1 MKITGKTKQLA
12 VIGYPADHSFSPAMH
27 NFISEYMNMDYTYS
41 AFTVSPENLGDA
53 ICGMRAMGFCG
64 MNVTAPHKIEVMQY
78 LDKISPEAK
87 LLGSVNTIVNR
98 NGILTGYNTDSEG
111 FYMSL
116 KNAGVKIQ
124 NTDILVMGCG
134 GVVIPALAGIIK
146 YEPRSITLLNR
157 TKSKAE
163 KLANDISEITGYTV
177 KTVFEAKDYDIIINT
192 TSAGMGAQIDVL
204 PWESIK
210 ELSGIDFIS
219 EKSVAVDMIYNP
231 MCTKFLKL
239 AESKGAQIINGLDM
253 LIYQG
258 ILAYELFTDTKLPD
272 NTAELLRKEVFK
284 L

>member
-1 MKITGKTKQLA
+1 MKITGKTQQLA
-12 VIGYPADHSFSPAMH
+12 VIGHPADHSFSPAMH

-41 AFTVSPENLGDA
+41 AFTVLPENLGDA
-53 ICGMRAMGFCG
+53 IRGMRAMGFCG

-78 LDKISPEAK
+78 LDEISPEAK

-134 GVVIPALAGIIK
+134 GVVIPVLAGIIK
-146 YEPRSITLLNR
+146 YEPKSITLVNR
-157 TKSKAE
+157 TKSKTE
-163 KLANDISEITGYTV
+163 KLANDIFEITGYTV
-177 KTVFEAKDYDIIINT
+177 KTEFEAKEYDIVINT
-192 TSAGMGAQIDVL
+192 TSAGMGNQKDLL
-204 PWESIK
+204 PWDSIE

-239 AESKGAQIINGLDM
+239 AESKGAQIVNGLDM

>member
-1 MKITGKTKQLA
+1 MKITGKTQQLA

-41 AFTVSPENLGDA
+41 AFTVSPKNLSDA
-53 ICGMRAMGFCG
+53 IRGMRAMGFRG

-78 LDKISPEAK
+78 LDEISPDAK

-98 NGILTGYNTDSEG
+98 NGRLIGYNTDSEG

-134 GVVIPALAGIIK
+134 GVVIPALVGIIK
-146 YEPRSITLLNR
+146 YEPRSITLVNR

-163 KLANDISEITGYTV
+163 KLANDIFEITGYTV
-177 KTVFEAKDYDIIINT
+177 KTEFEAKDYDIVINT
-192 TSAGMGAQIDVL
+192 TSAGMGNQKDL
-204 PWESIK
+204 FPWDSIE

-219 EKSVAVDMIYNP
+219 ENSVAVDMIYNP
-231 MCTKFLKL
+231 MRTKFLKL

>member
-53 ICGMRAMGFCG
+53 IRGMRAMGFCG

-78 LDKISPEAK
+78 LDEISPEAK

-163 KLANDISEITGYTV
+163 KLANDIFKITGYTV
-177 KTVFEAKDYDIIINT
+177 KTEFEAKDYDIVINT
-192 TSAGMGAQIDVL
+192 TSAGMGNQKDLL
-204 PWESIK
+204 PWDSIE
-210 ELSGIDFIS
+210 ELTGIDFIS

-231 MCTKFLKL
+231 MRTKFLKL

>member
-1 MKITGKTKQLA
+1 MKITGKTQQLA

-53 ICGMRAMGFCG
+53 IRGMRAMGFRG

-78 LDKISPEAK
+78 LDEISPEAK

-98 NGILTGYNTDSEG
+98 NGRLTGYNTDSEG

-116 KNAGVKIQ
+116 KNAGVRIQ

-146 YEPRSITLLNR
+146 YNPKSITLVNR

-163 KLANDISEITGYTV
+163 KLANDILKITGYTV
-177 KTVFEAKDYDIIINT
+177 KTELEAEEYDIIINT
-192 TSAGMGAQIDVL
+192 TSAGMGTQKDIL
-204 PWESIK
+204 PWESIN
-210 ELSGIDFIS
+210 ELSGIDLIS

-231 MCTKFLKL
+231 RCTKFLKL
-239 AESKGAQIINGLDM
+239 AESKGAQSINGLDM
-253 LIYQG
+253 LIHQG

-272 NTAELLRKEVFK
+272 NMAELLRKEVFEI
-284 L
+284 